1 MSARA
6 SSVLFRVRIALTLR
20 RVRWYCKPF
29 WGLVKRDQHEA
40 IVKEIC
46 LDIVKKSD
54 EKKRPIGVRYVQM
67 QVLARKSK
75 EVLKNNAV

>member
-1 MSARA
+1 MSALA
-6 SSVLFRVRIALTLR
+6 SSVFFRVRIALTLC

-29 WGLVKRDQHEA
+29 WELVKKDQHDA

-54 EKKRPIGVRYVQM
+54 EKKRPVGVRYVQM
-67 QVLARKSK
+67 QVLVRKPK
-75 EVLKNNAV
+75 EVLKNDGV